1 MEIQEEA
8 DLMFER
14 IRQMLIKE
22 FIQVFRDPRMR
33 AVVLIVPCMEVLV
46 IGYAVNMDIR
56 DIRTAVYDLDNSP
69 ASRDLLAR
77 FSSSGY
83 FDVVAAVQDDRQ
95 MQSLIDHSD
104 VQIVLRID
112 HGYAGDVA
120 AGRPAYVQ
128 VICDG
133 TDSNTAGIA
142 LSYVNR
148 ITSDVARLMLANRLE
163 RARGVA
169 DPPLWIDFRGRAWFN
184 ENLDSRNYFVP
195 GVIVIVVSLVSLLL
209 TSMAVVRE
217 KEIGTIEQIMVTPI
231 TPAEFI
237 LGKTL
242 PFVLIS
248 FVDVTLI
255 LLIGFFWFKVPLRG
269 SLLLLYFSSGLY
281 LLSMLG
287 IGLILSTVSETQQQA
302 MMSTF
307 LFFFPAMLL
316 SGFSFPI
323 ANMPPVIQWLTYLN
337 PVAYFLVIVRSI
349 FLKGVGLYYLWPH
362 LLGLA
367 VMGVAA
373 LGLAVRRFH
382 KTL

>member
-1 MEIQEEA
+1 
-8 DLMFER
+8 MFDR
-14 IRQMLIKE
+14 IREMLIKE
-22 FIQVFRDPRMR
+22 FIQVFRDPKMR
-33 AVVLIVPCMEVLV
+33 GVILILPCIEVLV

-56 DIRTAVYDLDNSP
+56 DIRAGIYDLDNTP
-69 ASRDLLAR
+69 ASRELLSR
-77 FSSSGY
+77 FSGNGY
-83 FDVVAAVQDDRQ
+83 FDIVARIDNDQQMEDLVDRSQ
-95 MQSLIDHSD
+95 
-104 VQIVLRID
+104 VQIVFRIN
-112 HGYAGDVA
+112 HGFGGDLQS
-120 AGRPAYVQ
+120 GRTAEFQ

-148 ITSDVARLMLANRLE
+148 ITGDFSRAMLQQRLQRNQP
-163 RARGVA
+163 VA
-169 DPPLWIDFRGRAWFN
+169 DLPVRLDFRTRAWFN

-231 TPAEFI
+231 TPVEFI

-242 PFVLIS
+242 PFVLIA

-255 LLIGFFWFKVPLRG
+255 LLIGVFWFQVPMRG
-269 SLLLLYFSSGLY
+269 SLALLYGSTGLY
-281 LLSMLG
+281 LLTMLG
-287 IGLILSTVSETQQQA
+287 AGLLISTISQTQQQA
-302 MMSTF
+302 LMSTF

-337 PVAYFLVIVRSI
+337 PVAYFLVVVRTI
-349 FLKGVGLYYLWPH
+349 FLKGVGIAYLWPQ
-362 LLGLA
+362 LLALAVLGLA
-367 VMGVAA
+367 TFF
-373 LGLAVRRFH
+373 LAVRRFH

>member
-1 MEIQEEA
+1 
-8 DLMFER
+8 MFER

-33 AVVLIVPCMEVLV
+33 AVVLVVPCMEVLV

-56 DIRTAVYDLDNSP
+56 DIRTAVYDLDNTP
-69 ASRDLLAR
+69 ASRELLAR
-77 FSSSGY
+77 FSESGY
-83 FDVVAAVQDDRQ
+83 FNVVARVDDDRR
-95 MQSLIDHSD
+95 MQDLVDRSA

-112 HGYAGDVA
+112 HGFSGDLA
-120 AGRPAYVQ
+120 AGRTASIQ

-133 TDSNTAGIA
+133 TDSNTAAIA
-142 LSYVNR
+142 MSYVSR
-148 ITSDVARLMLANRLE
+148 ITSDYAGRMLAQRIE
-163 RARGVA
+163 RDRGLA
-169 DPPLWIDFRGRAWFN
+169 NPPVQVDFRPRAWFN

-237 LGKTL
+237 LGKTM
-242 PFVLIS
+242 PFVVIS

-255 LLIGFFWFKVPLRG
+255 LLIGVFWFGVPLRG
-269 SLLLLYFSSGLY
+269 SILLLYFSTGLY

-287 IGLILSTVSETQQQA
+287 MGLLISTVSQTQQQA
-302 MMSTF
+302 LMSTF

-323 ANMPPVIQWLTYLN
+323 ANMPPLIQWLTFLN
-337 PVAYFLVIVRSI
+337 PVAYYLVIVRTI
-349 FLKGVGLYYLWPH
+349 FLKGIGLAYLWPH
-362 LLGLA
+362 LLALA
-367 VMGVAA
+367 AMGVAT
-373 LGLAVRRFH
+373 LMLAVRRFH

>member
-1 MEIQEEA
+1 
-8 DLMFER
+8 MFER

-33 AVVLIVPCMEVLV
+33 AVIFIVPCLEVLV

-56 DIRTAVYDLDNSP
+56 DIRTAVYDLDNTP
-69 ASRDLLAR
+69 ASRELLAR
-77 FSSSGY
+77 FSASGY
-83 FDVVAAVQDDRQ
+83 FNVVARVDGERQVQD
-95 MQSLIDHSD
+95 LIDRSD
-104 VQIVLRID
+104 VQIVLRIN
-112 HGYAGDVA
+112 HGFAGDLE
-120 AGRPAYVQ
+120 AGRTAAMQ

-133 TDSNTAGIA
+133 NDSNTAGIA
-142 LSYVNR
+142 MGYVNR
-148 ITSDVARLMLANRLE
+148 ISSDYMRQIFARRVV
-163 RARGVA
+163 RSQGVA
-169 DPPLWIDFRGRAWFN
+169 NPPVQVDFRSRAWFN
-184 ENLDSRNYFVP
+184 ANLDSRNYFVP

-242 PFVLIS
+242 PFVLIA

-255 LLIGFFWFKVPLRG
+255 LLIGVFWFEVPLRG
-269 SLLLLYFSSGLY
+269 SIALLYLSTGLY
-281 LLSMLG
+281 LLTMLG
-287 IGLILSTVSETQQQA
+287 VGLLISTVSQTQQQA

-323 ANMPPVIQWLTYLN
+323 ANMPQIIQWLTCLN

-349 FLKGVGLYYLWPH
+349 FLKGVGLSYLWPQM
-362 LLGLA
+362 LGLA
-367 VMGVAA
+367 AMGLAT
-373 LGLAVRRFH
+373 LLLAVRRFH

>member
-1 MEIQEEA
+1 
-8 DLMFER
+8 MFER
-14 IRQMLIKE
+14 IREMLIKE

-33 AVVLIVPCMEVLV
+33 TVVLILPCIEVLV

-56 DIRTAVYDLDNSP
+56 DIRTGVYDLDNTP
-69 ASRDLLAR
+69 ASRELLAR
-77 FSSSGY
+77 FSQSGY
-83 FDVVAAVQDDRQ
+83 FHVVARVDGDRQ
-95 MQSLIDHSD
+95 MQDLIDRSA
-104 VQIVLRID
+104 VQVVLRIN
-112 HGYAGDVA
+112 HGFAGDLD
-120 AGRPAYVQ
+120 AGRTAAIQ

-142 LSYVNR
+142 MSYVNR
-148 ITSDVARLMLANRLE
+148 IASGYARQVLVE
-163 RARGVA
+163 RIDARA
-169 DPPLWIDFRGRAWFN
+169 DPLNPPPRIDFRSRAWFN
-184 ENLDSRNYFVP
+184 ENLESRNYFVP

-255 LLIGFFWFKVPLRG
+255 LLIGVFWFEVPLRG
-269 SLLLLYFSSGLY
+269 NLGLLYFATGLY
-281 LLSMLG
+281 LLTMLG
-287 IGLILSTVSETQQQA
+287 VGLFISTLSQTQQQA

-323 ANMPPVIQWLTYLN
+323 ANMPRVIQWLTYLN
-337 PVAYFLVIVRSI
+337 PVAYFLVIVRTI
-349 FLKGVGLYYLWPH
+349 FLKGVGLSYLWPQ
-362 LLGLA
+362 LLALA
-367 VMGVAA
+367 AMGVAT
-373 LGLAVRRFH
+373 LVLAVRRFH

>member
-1 MEIQEEA
+1 
-8 DLMFER
+8 MFER

-33 AVVLIVPCMEVLV
+33 AVVFIVPCMEVLV

-56 DIRTAVYDLDNSP
+56 DIRTAVYDLDNTP

-77 FSSSGY
+77 FSASGY
-83 FDVVAAVQDDRQ
+83 FDVVARVDDEHQ
-95 MQSLIDHSD
+95 MQDLVDRSE

-112 HGYAGDVA
+112 HGFAGDLA
-120 AGRPAYVQ
+120 AGRPAAVQ

-142 LSYVNR
+142 MSYVNR
-148 ITSDVARLMLANRLE
+148 ITSDYARQLLVKRTNHAH
-163 RARGVA
+163 GVA
-169 DPPLWIDFRGRAWFN
+169 EPPVSIDFRPRAWFN
-184 ENLDSRNYFVP
+184 ANLDSRNYFVP

-231 TPAEFI
+231 KPAEFI
-237 LGKTL
+237 LGKTM
-242 PFVLIS
+242 PFVVIS

-255 LLIGFFWFKVPLRG
+255 LLIGTFWFQVPLRG
-269 SLLLLYFSSGLY
+269 SILLLYCATGLY
-281 LLSMLG
+281 LLTMLG
-287 IGLILSTVSETQQQA
+287 VGLYISTISQTQQQA

-323 ANMPPVIQWLTYLN
+323 ANMPQVIRWLTFFN
-337 PVAYFLVIVRSI
+337 PIAYFLVIVRSI
-349 FLKGVGLYYLWPH
+349 FLKGIGLTYLWPH
-362 LLGLA
+362 LLTLA
-367 VMGVAA
+367 AMGVGTLA
-373 LGLAVRRFH
+373 LAVRRFH

>member
-1 MEIQEEA
+1 
-8 DLMFER
+8 MFDR

-33 AVVLIVPCMEVLV
+33 AVVLVLPCIELVV

-56 DIRTAVYDLDNSP
+56 DIRTAVYDLDNTP

-77 FSSSGY
+77 FSASGY
-83 FDVVAAVQDDRQ
+83 FDVVARVDDDRQ
-95 MQSLIDHSD
+95 VQDLIDRGD
-104 VQIVLRID
+104 VQVVVRID
-112 HGYAGDVA
+112 HGLAGDLE
-120 AGRPAYVQ
+120 AGRTAAVQ
-128 VICDG
+128 VLCDG
-133 TDSNTAGIA
+133 SDSNTAAIA
-142 LSYVNR
+142 MSYVSR
-148 ITSDVARLMLANRLE
+148 IAGDYSRQMLARRIE
-163 RARGVA
+163 RSRGPV
-169 DPPLWIDFRGRAWFN
+169 DPPARVDLRSRAWFN
-184 ENLDSRNYFVP
+184 ENLESRNYFVP

-231 TPAEFI
+231 TPVEFI

-242 PFVLIS
+242 PFVVIS
-248 FVDVTLI
+248 LVDVTLI
-255 LLIGFFWFKVPLRG
+255 LLIGVFWFEVPIRG
-269 SLLLLYFSSGLY
+269 SLVLLYFSTGLY
-281 LLSMLG
+281 LLTMLG
-287 IGLILSTVSETQQQA
+287 VGLFISTISQTQQQA

-323 ANMPPVIQWLTYLN
+323 ANMPQVIQWFTYLN
-337 PVAYFLVIVRSI
+337 PVAYFLVVVRTI
-349 FLKGVGLYYLWPH
+349 FLKGIGLSYLWPQ
-362 LLGLA
+362 LLVLA
-367 VMGVAA
+367 AMGIAT

>member
-1 MEIQEEA
+1 K
-8 DLMFER
+8 R
-14 IRQMLIKE
+14 I
-22 FIQVFRDPRMR
+22 
-33 AVVLIVPCMEVLV
+33 
-46 IGYAVNMDIR
+46 
-56 DIRTAVYDLDNSP
+56 
-69 ASRDLLAR
+69 
-77 FSSSGY
+77 
-83 FDVVAAVQDDRQ
+83 
-95 MQSLIDHSD
+95 
-104 VQIVLRID
+104 
-112 HGYAGDVA
+112 
-120 AGRPAYVQ
+120 
-128 VICDG
+128 
-133 TDSNTAGIA
+133 
-142 LSYVNR
+142 
-148 ITSDVARLMLANRLE
+148 E

-169 DPPLWIDFRGRAWFN
+169 EPPVQIDFRPRAWFN

-237 LGKTL
+237 LGKTM
-242 PFVLIS
+242 PFVLIA

-255 LLIGFFWFKVPLRG
+255 LLIGVFWFEVPLRG
-269 SLLLLYFSSGLY
+269 SIVLLYLATGLY
-281 LLSMLG
+281 LLTMLG
-287 IGLILSTVSETQQQA
+287 VGLFISTLSQTQQQA

-349 FLKGVGLYYLWPH
+349 FLKGVGLSYLWPQM
-362 LLGLA
+362 LA
-367 VMGVAA
+367 LAAMGIATLV
-373 LGLAVRRFH
+373 LAVRRFH

>member
-1 MEIQEEA
+1 
-8 DLMFER
+8 MFER
-14 IRQMLIKE
+14 FRQMLIKE

-33 AVVLIVPCMEVLV
+33 AVIFIVPCMEVLV

-56 DIRTAVYDLDNSP
+56 DIRTAVYDLDNTP
-69 ASRDLLAR
+69 ASRELLAR

-83 FDVVAAVQDDRQ
+83 FDVVARVNGDPVMQD
-95 MQSLIDHSD
+95 LIDRSE
-104 VQIVLRID
+104 VQIVLRIN
-112 HGYAGDVA
+112 HGFAGDLA
-120 AGRPAYVQ
+120 AGRAAAVQ

-133 TDSNTAGIA
+133 ADSNTAAIA
-142 LSYVNR
+142 MSYVNR
-148 ITSDVARLMLANRLE
+148 IAGDYARQLLAE
-163 RARGVA
+163 RIGRTRGVT
-169 DPPLWIDFRGRAWFN
+169 DPPVQIDFRARAWFN
-184 ENLDSRNYFVP
+184 ENLESRNYFVP

-237 LGKTL
+237 LGKTM

-255 LLIGFFWFKVPLRG
+255 LLIGVFWFEVPLRG
-269 SLLLLYFSSGLY
+269 SIVLLYFATGLY
-281 LLSMLG
+281 LLTMLG
-287 IGLILSTVSETQQQA
+287 VGLFISTLSQTQQQA

-323 ANMPPVIQWLTYLN
+323 ANMPPVIQWLTYFN
-337 PVAYFLVIVRSI
+337 PVAYFLVVVRTI
-349 FLKGVGLYYLWPH
+349 FLKGVGLSYLWPQI
-362 LLGLA
+362 LA
-367 VMGVAA
+367 LAAMGAA
-373 LGLAVRRFH
+373 TLWLAVRRFH

>member
-1 MEIQEEA
+1 
-8 DLMFER
+8 MFDR
-14 IRQMLIKE
+14 IREMLIKE

-33 AVVLIVPCMEVLV
+33 AVVFIMPCIEVLV
-46 IGYAVNMDIR
+46 IGYAVNMDIHN
-56 DIRTAVYDLDNSP
+56 IRAGIYDLDNTP
-69 ASRDLLAR
+69 ASRELLSR
-77 FSSSGY
+77 FSGSGY
-83 FDVVAAVQDDRQ
+83 FDIVARIGNDRE
-95 MQSLIDHSD
+95 MEDAILRSR
-104 VQIVLRID
+104 VQIVFRINS
-112 HGYAGDVA
+112 GFGGDLES
-120 AGRPAYVQ
+120 GRTAQLQ

-142 LSYVNR
+142 LSYVNS
-148 ITSDVARLMLANRLE
+148 ITSDYSRAMLQRRLDQN
-163 RARGVA
+163 
-169 DPPLWIDFRGRAWFN
+169 PPLVELPVKLDFRTRAWFN

-231 TPAEFI
+231 TPVEFI

-242 PFVLIS
+242 PFVLIA

-255 LLIGFFWFKVPLRG
+255 LFIGTLWFQVPLRG
-269 SLLLLYFSSGLY
+269 SIVLLYFSTGLY
-281 LLSMLG
+281 LLTMLG
-287 IGLILSTVSETQQQA
+287 AGLLISTISETQQQA
-302 MMSTF
+302 LMSTF

-323 ANMPPVIQWLTYLN
+323 ANMPLPIQWLTYLN
-337 PVAYFLVIVRSI
+337 PVAYFLIVVRTI
-349 FLKGVGLYYLWPH
+349 FLKGVGLAYLWPQ

-367 VMGVAA
+367 AMGVVTFF
-373 LGLAVRRFH
+373 LAVRRFH

>member
-1 MEIQEEA
+1 
-8 DLMFER
+8 MFDR
-14 IRQMLIKE
+14 IREMLIKE

-33 AVVLIVPCMEVLV
+33 AVVFIMPCIEVLV

-56 DIRTAVYDLDNSP
+56 NIRAGIYDLDNTP
-69 ASRDLLAR
+69 ASRELLSR
-77 FSSSGY
+77 FSGSGY
-83 FDVVAAVQDDRQ
+83 FDIVARIGNDRE
-95 MQSLIDHSD
+95 MEDAILRSR
-104 VQIVLRID
+104 VQIVFRVNS
-112 HGYAGDVA
+112 GFGGDLES
-120 AGRPAYVQ
+120 GRTAQLQ

-142 LSYVNR
+142 LSYVNS
-148 ITSDVARLMLANRLE
+148 ITSDYSRAMLQRRLDQN
-163 RARGVA
+163 
-169 DPPLWIDFRGRAWFN
+169 PPLVELPVKLDLRTRAWFN

-231 TPAEFI
+231 TPVEFI

-242 PFVLIS
+242 PFVLIA

-255 LLIGFFWFKVPLRG
+255 LFIGTLWFQVPLRG
-269 SLLLLYFSSGLY
+269 SIVLLYFSTGLY
-281 LLSMLG
+281 LLTMLG
-287 IGLILSTVSETQQQA
+287 AGLLISTISETQQQA
-302 MMSTF
+302 LMSTF

-323 ANMPPVIQWLTYLN
+323 ANMPLPIKWLTYLN
-337 PVAYFLVIVRSI
+337 PVAYFLIVVRSI
-349 FLKGVGLYYLWPH
+349 FLKGVGLAYLWPQ

-367 VMGVAA
+367 AMGVVTFF
-373 LGLAVRRFH
+373 LAVRRFH